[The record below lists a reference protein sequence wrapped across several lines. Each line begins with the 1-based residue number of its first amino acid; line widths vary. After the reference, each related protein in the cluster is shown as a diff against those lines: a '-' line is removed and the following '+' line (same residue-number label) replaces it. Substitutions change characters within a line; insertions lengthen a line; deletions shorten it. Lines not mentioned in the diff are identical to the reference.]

1 MTRLLAA
8 VLTMLIVPGA
18 ACSSA
23 SEAGSTSASP
33 RSSVSAT
40 SDGSTPS
47 DGTASSTP
55 PEDLQD
61 SQAAPT
67 LRVSKVAGGLDHP
80 WDVQRIG
87 QGRLLVTERSG
98 RLAVIE
104 KGKVRRLQMTSGLV
118 WASGE
123 TGLMGLAIDPGFAG
137 NRRFYTCNGGNPQ
150 GTPDV
155 RVMVWRMNA
164 AATRATYKRTL
175 IKGFPATSGRHGGCR
190 ILILNNGAML
200 VGTGDAATGTNPRDL
215 TSLGGKTLRLNR
227 VTGAPWPTNAF
238 VNAANKKKRYI
249 HTYGHRNIQGLAVR
263 RDGTLWSA
271 EHGPDVNDEVNRL
284 RNGGDYGWHPVPGYN
299 ESVPMTDQSL
309 PGKQIEARWS
319 SGTRTIA
326 TSGASFVK
334 GRAWG
339 WYNGSLAVAALKDS
353 KLVFLKFDAN
363 GKFLGQRTPG
373 ALHQVYGRLRA
384 VISLPNGDLLVTT
397 DNGNN
402 GDAVLRVRPT
412 GG

>member
-8 VLTMLIVPGA
+8 VLAMLILPGA

-23 SEAGSTSASP
+23 SEASSSSTAPSSTATASAE
-33 RSSVSAT
+33 
-40 SDGSTPS
+40 
-47 DGTASSTP
+47 SSTP
-55 PEDLQD
+55 GEQSSTSPTAGNNE
-61 SQAAPT
+61 SSKAAPA
-67 LRVSKVAGGLDHP
+67 LRVSKVASGLDHP

-104 KGKVRRLQMTSGLV
+104 KGKVRRLQMPTDLI

-123 TGLMGLAIDPGFAG
+123 TGLMGLAIDPAFVD

-155 RVMVWRMNA
+155 RIMVWRMNA

-190 ILILNNGAML
+190 ILILKNGAML
-200 VGTGDAATGTNPRDL
+200 VGTGDAATGTNARDK
-215 TSLGGKTLRLNR
+215 TSLGGKTLMLNR
-227 VTGAPWPTNAF
+227 VTGAPWPTNPF
-238 VNAANKKKRYI
+238 VNAANKKQRYV
-249 HTYGHRNIQGLAVR
+249 HTYGHRNVQGIAVR
-263 RDGTLWSA
+263 KDGTLWSA
-271 EHGPDVNDEVNRL
+271 EHGPDRDDEINRL
-284 RNGGDYGWHPVPGYN
+284 VKGGDYGWNPVPGYN

-309 PGKQIEARWS
+309 PGKQVNARWS
-319 SGTRTIA
+319 SGFPTIA

-339 WYNGSLAVAALKDS
+339 WYDGTLAVAALKAS
-353 KLVFLKFDAN
+353 KVVFLKFDGA
-363 GKFLGQRTPG
+363 GKFLSSRTPS
-373 ALHQVYGRLRA
+373 ALQAYGRLRA
-384 VISLPNGDLLVTT
+384 VTSLPNGDLLITT

-402 GDAVLRVRPT
+402 QDAVLRVRPAA
-412 GG
+412 G